1 MIRTGA
7 VVFALALTAS
17 AAHAAAPG
25 SLAAGAPGHW
35 SVATGETV
43 SPNADAFR
51 FDLGWPGI
59 SFTYLHGLSERS
71 DMGLQFDLLYGW
83 ENTSRS
89 KFGFGFNVP
98 LRLVVNRKDKV
109 TIGLHID
116 PGIRVYTGDN
126 VTGGTDFFLRFP
138 VGGIL
143 GVQVTPE
150 LRIAAAIDLNMAT
163 QFLSH
168 DFGPNAF
175 FEVGPQFG
183 FAAEYAVD
191 RSLDVGLNVRFGP
204 QFYSFGGGS
213 DFAFTTAVVIGYRL

>member
-7 VVFALALTAS
+7 AVFALALTAS
-17 AAHAAAPG
+17 AAQAAAPG
-25 SLAAGAPGHW
+25 TYAGAPGHW

-59 SFTYLHGLSERS
+59 SFTYLHGTSDRS

-83 ENTSRS
+83 ESTNRS
-89 KFGFGFNVP
+89 KFGFGFGVP
-98 LRLVVNRKDKV
+98 FRIVVNRKDKV

-150 LRIAAAIDLNMAT
+150 LRLAATIDLNMAT

-168 DFGPNAF
+168 NFGPDAF
-175 FEVGPQFG
+175 LEIGPQFG

-204 QFYSFGGGS
+204 QFYTFSAS
-213 DFAFTTAVVIGYRL
+213 PTDFAFTTAVVIGYRL

>member
-7 VVFALALTAS
+7 AVFALALTAF
-17 AAHAAAPG
+17 AAQAAAPG
-25 SLAAGAPGHW
+25 RLSAGAPGHW

-43 SPNADAFR
+43 SPSSDAFR
-51 FDLGWPGI
+51 FDLGWPGL
-59 SFTYLHGLSERS
+59 SFTYLHGLSDRS
-71 DMGLQFDLLYGW
+71 DMGMQFDLLYGW
-83 ENTSRS
+83 ENTGRS

-98 LRLVVNRKDKV
+98 LRVVVNRKDKV

-116 PGIRVYTGDN
+116 PGIRAYTGDA
-126 VTGGTDFFLRFP
+126 VTGGGDFFLRFP

-150 LRIAAAIDLNMAT
+150 LRVAAAIDLNLAT

-168 DFGPNAF
+168 DLGPDAF
-175 FEVGPQFG
+175 LEIGPQFG

-191 RSLDVGLNVRFGP
+191 RNLDVGLNVRFGP
-204 QFYSFGGGS
+204 QFYSFGGGN

>member
-1 MIRTGA
+1 MTRTCAA
-7 VVFALALTAS
+7 VLALALTVF
-17 AAHAAAPG
+17 AARTAAAQPVSAG
-25 SLAAGAPGHW
+25 SPGHW

-43 SPNADAFR
+43 SPSADAFR
-51 FDLGWPGI
+51 FDLGWPGVG
-59 SFTYLHGLSERS
+59 FTYLHGLSDRT
-71 DMGLQFDLLYGW
+71 DMGVQFDLLYGW
-83 ENTSRS
+83 ENTNRS
-89 KFGFGFNVP
+89 KFGFGFGVP

-143 GVQVTPE
+143 GIQVTPE
-150 LRIAAAIDLNMAT
+150 LRLAATIDLNMAT

-191 RSLDVGLNVRFGP
+191 RNLDVGLNVRFGP